1 MLKRTGGQLIYNK
14 LLQHKVKDAF
24 IFSGGSVMSI
34 IDPFFKGE
42 INYYINNHEQNCGH
56 AAGYAKLSGKPGV
69 S

>member
-34 IDPFFKGE
+34 IDPIYKGV
-42 INYYINNHEQNCGH
+42 INQYINNHEQNCEH
-56 AAGYAKLSGKPGV
+56 AAT
-69 S
+69 